1 MNKRIGRFGHVDAF
15 TLVEIMIIVALI
27 GLLAVL
33 AVPGFTKVRKQSQA
47 KRIVNDARII
57 DAAVD
62 GWALENAKT
71 DGDPVDVAAIA
82 TFTSTG
88 TITTNDILGNAYTFA
103 AELTELLAAL
113 KTSERRACV
122 TISCPSAMVCHTE
135 FPRMPMD
142 EIKSALKLNSARY
155 LRRDFSNYYL
165 DAVELTDGN
174 GKDKGKKSA
183 KMKILVGGAT
193 KEEVTWYRNVLQA
206 AKLRP
211 EAVELS

>member
-88 TITTNDILGNAYTFA
+88 TITTNDILGNAYSIGPVGPSQV
-103 AELTELLAAL
+103 L
-113 KTSERRACV
+113 
-122 TISCPSAMVCHTE
+122 ISA
-135 FPRMPMD
+135 
-142 EIKSALKLNSARY
+142 
-155 LRRDFSNYYL
+155 
-165 DAVELTDGN
+165 
-174 GKDKGKKSA
+174 
-183 KMKILVGGAT
+183 AT
-193 KEEVTWYRNVLQA
+193 KTALSGVNVDWG
-206 AKLRP
+206 
-211 EAVELS
+211 SY